1 MTVMLKAVLLVA
13 GAVGVPSV
21 ASAGPVPADTLQ
33 TVTVRQVLTQPALV
47 GETVLVKGRCLG
59 KDAPTVAWGTRPFSG
74 DIWQIE
80 DNGLALWVMGHM
92 PGECSGATT
101 MITAVVALD
110 TLPKLSPPRYVRQY
124 LVVM

>member
-13 GAVGVPSV
+13 GAVGVPSM
-21 ASAGPVPADTLQ
+21 AIAGPVPADTLQ

-59 KDAPTVAWGTRPFSG
+59 EDAPTVAWGIRPFSG
-74 DIWQIE
+74 HIWQIE
-80 DNGLALWVMGHM
+80 DDGLALWVMGHM
-92 PGECSGATT
+92 PQECSGETT
-101 MITAVVALD
+101 VITAVVALD

-124 LVVM
+124 LVAR